1 MSLHHPETSTNDP
14 LAKDAGG
21 RPRRHYEKP
30 TLLVIP
36 LVADEVLAVGCKL
49 DNGGSGPVGISCTS
63 AHCSAPGS

>member
-1 MSLHHPETSTNDP
+1 MPLHHSELSKSGP
-14 LAKDAGG
+14 LAKDTGG
-21 RPRRHYEKP
+21 QPRRRYEKP
-30 TLLVIP
+30 VLLVIP